1 MTYQVPVVT
10 SLLPPLAVAIPVCTG
25 LLILLVGKRSEQ
37 LRNRLSIAAVA
48 ATNVIAL
55 SMLPGVLKGSIFKA
69 HLMQITPRIHQTPS
83 IWLHMRVDPV
93 GLLFALT
100 AATLWLLATVYS
112 LGYMRDEHARTRY
125 FAFLLLCLGWTLGVA
140 FAGNLLTLFIFY
152 ELFSI
157 STYPLIIH
165 EQTLEAVQAARK
177 YIVYILIGGSFI
189 LFSIVYTFS
198 LANSQTLMKTGIFP
212 AGIDFRI
219 LSILFATFIIG
230 FGVKAAIMPLHGW
243 VPDAHPAAPAPASAL
258 LSGVM
263 VAAGAFGIIRVI
275 YNVFGTQ
282 LLKQLGVGVLLAY
295 FVCATIIISS
305 LIALDQD
312 NLKRRLAYS
321 TIGQISYI
329 VMGTALLTDVGA
341 QGALIHIANHAFMK
355 GTLFLCAGVIIKQLG
370 KRNISEMKGIASRLP
385 VTMTAFSIAAL
396 GMIGVPPLAG
406 FISKWYLG
414 IGALDAGEP
423 LMVVVLLTSSLI
435 GAAYF
440 LPIIYTAFFQE
451 SEEKLK
457 VTAKRAH
464 QKLRPVALSEDS
476 PFSLKEAPLS
486 MLLPIIIGALY
497 TVIFGVFAATGGLP
511 LSLAKAAVKLFLK

>member
-1 MTYQVPVVT
+1 
-10 SLLPPLAVAIPVCTG
+10 VAR
-25 LLILLVGKRSEQ
+25 KSER
-37 LRNRLSIAAVA
+37 LRNTLTFAGA
-48 ATNVIAL
+48 ATAALVTL
-55 SMLPGVLKGSIFKA
+55 SMIPGVLNGVTYKA
-69 HLMQITPRIHQTPS
+69 HLMQMTPRILQTPS
-83 IWLHMRVDPV
+83 IWLHLRVDPV
-93 GLLFALT
+93 GILFALT

-112 LGYMRDEHARTRY
+112 FGYMKDSHAKTRY
-125 FAFLLLCLGWTLGVA
+125 YAFLLLCLGWTLGVA

-157 STYPLIIH
+157 SSYPLIIH
-165 EQTLEAVQAARK
+165 EETPEAIQAAKK

-198 LANSQTLMKTGIFP
+198 LANSQTLVRTGVFP
-212 AGIDFRI
+212 AGINSRT
-219 LSILFATFIIG
+219 LCILFTTYIIG

-275 YNVFGTQ
+275 YNVFGTE
-282 LLKQLGVGVLLAY
+282 LLRQMGICTPLA
-295 FVCATIIISS
+295 FVVSATIIISS

-329 VMGTALLTDVGA
+329 IMGTALLTPVGA
-341 QGALIHIANHAFMK
+341 HGALIHIANHAFMK

-370 KRNISEMKGIASRLP
+370 IRNISEMKGIASKLP
-385 VTMTAFSIAAL
+385 ITMTAFSIAAL

-406 FISKWYLG
+406 FISKFYLG
-414 IGALDAGEP
+414 IGSLNAGEP
-423 LMVVVLLTSSLI
+423 FMVVVLLVSSFL

-440 LPIIYTAFFQE
+440 LPIIYTAFFQQPDK
-451 SEEKLK
+451 EKNTRRNSRRNAALA
-457 VTAKRAH
+457 TADDPPSGSA
-464 QKLRPVALSEDS
+464 
-476 PFSLKEAPLS
+476 EAPVS
-486 MLLPIIIGALY
+486 MLVPIAIGAAY
-497 TVIFGVFAATGGLP
+497 TVVFGIFAATGGLP
-511 LSLAKAAVKLFLK
+511 LSLAKAAVRMFLK